1 MLLLVLVLIL
11 VLELDLVLVLVLVL
25 VLEKPPA
32 VFAGKVARFRCRQA
46 LAAMQAK
53 GALWGALPPHPR
65 PLSPVGGEGRIL
77 CFCVLEKT
85 AVAPPRPWKGRG
97 AGGEG

>member
-1 MLLLVLVLIL
+1 MLVLLLLLL
-11 VLELDLVLVLVLVL
+11 LVLVL
-25 VLEKPPA
+25 VLEKPPSA
-32 VFAGKVARFRCRQA
+32 FAGRVAMFRCRQA

-77 CFCVLEKT
+77 CFCVLSKR
-85 AVAPPRPWKGRG
+85 AVAPLAP
-97 AGGEG
+97 